1 MSTGALF
8 SQYFLDEGIVQ
19 SGDWKSIE
27 EAALDSARALIA
39 AQIEDFDA
47 RHQPDEGNTE
57 TDFIRP
63 LLALLGWEFT
73 VQERINQK
81 GRADVPDYL
90 MFLDANAKAGATKEK
105 SPAARYQLGVSIVEA
120 KRWSAPLDRAEPGDA
135 GAPSTQVLR
144 YLGTADVQSNSN
156 IRFGI
161 LTNGRYWRLYDH
173 KARSR
178 LEGFVEIDLKEAVGL
193 IVPADTPAKPGHAD
207 HVLRQFLWLFG

>member
-1 MSTGALF
+1 MA
-8 SQYFLDEGIVQ
+8 
-19 SGDWKSIE
+19 DWKG
-27 EAALDSARALIA
+27 LDADLVDRAKDIISRG
-39 AQIEDFDA
+39 IEDFDA

-63 LLALLGWEFT
+63 LLTLLGWEYT

-90 MFLDANAKAGATKEK
+90 MFLDADAKAEATREK

-120 KRWSAPLDRAEPGDA
+120 KRWNAPLDRAKHGDA

-156 IRFGI
+156 IRSASSPMVTVGGYTI
-161 LTNGRYWRLYDH
+161 IRH
-173 KARSR
+173 
-178 LEGFVEIDLKEAVGL
+178 VPDLRAL
-193 IVPADTPAKPGHAD
+193 SQSI
-207 HVLRQFLWLFG
+207 